1 MKSSLIAIAAA
12 AAFLATAGCADV
24 TTANS
29 ESEMEN
35 PVIETI
41 MARRSVRH
49 YTDQAVPRELLQ
61 KIAECGVNAPNAMNS
76 QNWEVRIIDDPEW
89 FTGATDAMEGG
100 MMHGGDAGDPKFRN
114 AFRNATA
121 AIAVACPDDPSGMAF
136 VNIGLLG
143 ENVCL
148 AAQSY
153 GLGSV
158 VMAGPVMSL
167 YSNPSAKPFLDR
179 LNFSE
184 GYKMRIIIGLGYPDE
199 SPEARPRDLGKI
211 RFVD

>member
-1 MKSSLIAIAAA
+1 MKRTIFLFALVAAMLSATGCVIVNNKTTESSD
-12 AAFLATAGCADV
+12 TG
-24 TTANS
+24 NQ
-29 ESEMEN
+29 
-35 PVIETI
+35 VIETI
-41 MARRSVRH
+41 MARRSVRQ
-49 YTDQAVPRELLQ
+49 YTDEAVPRELLQ
-61 KIAECGVNAPNAMNS
+61 QIAECGVNAPNAMNS

-89 FTGATDAMEGG
+89 LNGATKAMP
-100 MMHGGDAGDPKFRN
+100 AGPDNNDPKFRN

-136 VNIGLLG
+136 INVGLLG

-148 AAQSY
+148 AAKSL

-167 YSNPSAKPFLDR
+167 NNAPAAKPYLDK

-184 GYKMRIIIGLGYPDE
+184 GYKLRIIIGLGYPDE
-199 SPEARPRDLGKI
+199 SPAAKPRDLTKI
-211 RFVD
+211 KFVE